1 MNKKMKSMKKTQF
14 ISLVA
19 LLGVG
24 LTSCEKY
31 LDVNF
36 DPSFPQ
42 VSQGFALLPP
52 MIGQMSRAE
61 TFDGRFTGQYCQYWL
76 AAAAGNVWDRH
87 GYAAGSDNGGEM
99 WRSHYW
105 TIGKNVDLIIE
116 DAIAKQQW
124 DYMGVAKAIR
134 AWGWQST
141 TDANGEMILKQAW
154 EPNRYVFDYDSQ
166 EDVYKEVVRLST
178 EALADLNRTD
188 GTVSPASLG
197 RGDIVYKGDR
207 TKWIKFVNAIL
218 ARNANHI
225 SNKKGSYNPDA
236 VIKFV
241 DASFSSNAD
250 NFDIPHDATST
261 TDANF
266 WGPLRNNMNAF
277 RQSNYLVNLL
287 NGTTF
292 PGAIDPRLAGM
303 LTASDDK
310 VFRGVNVN
318 VGDPNN
324 VAGRPNRV
332 ANFWGQSQPTATT
345 PATGKSIF
353 DNKTP
358 HPLITYWEMQF
369 VKAEAAF
376 IKGDKAMALDAYNKG
391 INAHLDWVASFI
403 TDATARTAFNTER
416 TAYLKS
422 SAVAQ
427 TSAAL
432 TLSDIMTQK
441 YISMFVHGHMESWV
455 DMRRYKYSSDVY
467 KGLTLPTGTTL
478 FPDNNGKLAYRLRP
492 RFNSEY
498 VWNRAAL
505 DKLGGLN
512 ADFHTKE
519 MWFMQP

>member
-1 MNKKMKSMKKTQF
+1 MKKIKI
-14 ISLVA
+14 ISLVT
-19 LLGVG
+19 LLGIG

-52 MIGQMSRAE
+52 MISQMSRAE
-61 TFDGRFTGQYCQYWL
+61 AFDGRFTGQYCQYWL
-76 AAAAGNVWDRH
+76 ATAAGNAWDRH
-87 GYAAGSDNGGEM
+87 GYIAGSDNGGEM

-105 TIGKNVDLIIE
+105 SIGKNVDLVIE
-116 DAIAKQQW
+116 DATAKQQW
-124 DYMGVAKAIR
+124 DYVGVAKALR
-134 AWGWQST
+134 VWGWQST

-154 EPNRYVFDYDSQ
+154 EPNRYVFEYDSQ
-166 EDVYKEVVRLST
+166 EDVYKEVVRLGT
-178 EALADLNRTD
+178 EALADLSRTD
-188 GTVSPASLG
+188 GGVSPASLG
-197 RGDIVYKGDR
+197 RGDLVYKGDR

-225 SNKKGSYNPDA
+225 SNKKSYNPDA

-250 NFDIPHDATST
+250 NFYIPHGGTST

-277 RQSNYLVNLL
+277 RQSSYLVSLF
-287 NGTTF
+287 NGTLF
-292 PGAIDPRLAGM
+292 PGAIDPRMAAM

-310 VFRGVNVN
+310 VFRGVNVGL
-318 VGDPNN
+318 GDANN
-324 VAGRPNRV
+324 IAGRTNRV

-353 DNKTP
+353 DNGTA

-376 IKGDKAMALDAYNKG
+376 IKGDKAMAFEAYNKG
-391 INAHLDWVASFI
+391 INAHLDWVFSLI
-403 TDATARTAFNTER
+403 PSTDAAGRAAFTSER

-422 SAVAQ
+422 NAVAQ

-455 DMRRYKYSSDVY
+455 DLRRYKYSPDVF
-467 KGLTLPTGTTL
+467 KGFVAPTGTTL

-505 DKLGGLN
+505 DKVGGLN
-512 ADFHTKE
+512 ADYHTKE

>member
-1 MNKKMKSMKKTQF
+1 MKKLQI
-14 ISLVA
+14 ISLVT

-61 TFDGRFTGQYCQYWL
+61 AFDGRFAGQYCQYWL
-76 AAAAGNVWDRH
+76 ASASGNVWDRQ

-105 TIGKNVDLIIE
+105 SIGKNVDLVIE
-116 DAIAKQQW
+116 DAVAKQQW
-124 DYMGVAKAIR
+124 DYSGVAKAIR

-154 EPNRYVFDYDSQ
+154 EPNRYVFEYDSQ

-178 EALADLNRTD
+178 EALTDLNRTD
-188 GTVSPASLG
+188 GAVSAASLG

-218 ARNANHI
+218 ARNANHL

-250 NFDIPHDATST
+250 NFYIPHNGVST
-261 TDANF
+261 ADANF

-277 RQSNYLVNLL
+277 RQSNYLVSLL

-292 PGAIDPRLAGM
+292 PNAIDPRLAAM

-310 VFRGVNVN
+310 VYRGVNVN
-318 VGDPNN
+318 SGDPNN
-324 VAGRPNRV
+324 VAGRTNRV
-332 ANFWGQSQPTATT
+332 ANFWGQSQPTATPPT
-345 PATGKSIF
+345 TGKFIF
-353 DNKTP
+353 NDKAD

-376 IKGDKAMALDAYNKG
+376 IKGDKAMAFDAYNKG
-391 INAHLDWVASFI
+391 INAHLDWVLSLT
-403 TDATARTAFNTER
+403 TDATARTAFTTER
-416 TAYLKS
+416 AAYLKS

-427 TSAAL
+427 TAAAL

-455 DMRRYKYSSDVY
+455 DLRRYKYSPDVF
-467 KGLTLPTGTTL
+467 KGFAVPTGTTL
-478 FPDNNGKLAYRLRP
+478 FPDNSGKLVYRFRP

-505 DKLGGLN
+505 DKIGGLT
-512 ADFHTKE
+512 ADFHTSE
-519 MWFMQP
+519 LWFVKP

>member
-1 MNKKMKSMKKTQF
+1 MKKTQF

-61 TFDGRFTGQYCQYWL
+61 TFDGRFTGQYTQYWL
-76 AAAAGNVWDRH
+76 SSAAGNVWDRH

-116 DAIAKQQW
+116 DAMAKQQW

-166 EDVYKEVVRLST
+166 EDVYKEVVRLSN
-178 EALADLNRTD
+178 EALADLAKTD
-188 GTVSPASLG
+188 GAVSAASLG

-427 TSAAL
+427 TSAVL

>member
-1 MNKKMKSMKKTQF
+1 MKKTQF

-250 NFDIPHDATST
+250 NFNIPHDATST

-427 TSAAL
+427 TSAVL